1 MTPGFFCTRYR
12 VALFLFPLLSLF
24 FLLLPACAGK
34 NRPITKL
41 FTPAEG
47 AKVSRVAIFPF
58 SDAHA
63 STELALKTERI
74 FFSELVNSALF
85 EVVPEGDVKL
95 FFRRNRII
103 PGTVFTTPQLATVH
117 SQLAVDA
124 VIIGRINEAGR
135 SGGRGRNA
143 GNFISLQLEIV
154 DTRTGKK
161 LATTFLR
168 RAGSDY
174 KKIIHFGMVATESG
188 LLGHM
193 AREIF
198 AEWRR
203 QGLGGC

>member
-1 MTPGFFCTRYR
+1 MTPGFFRSRYR
-12 VALFLFPLLSLF
+12 VALFLFPLLLF
-24 FLLLPACAGK
+24 CFLLLPACAGK

-41 FTPAEG
+41 IAPTEG
-47 AKVSRVAIFPF
+47 AKVCRVAIFPF
-58 SDAHA
+58 LDAHS
-63 STELALKTERI
+63 STELALKAERI

-103 PGTVFTTPQLATVH
+103 PGTVFATPLLATVH

-135 SGGRGRNA
+135 SRGRSRNT
-143 GNFISLQLEIV
+143 GNFISLQLDMV

-161 LATTFLR
+161 MAATFLR

-188 LLGHM
+188 LLAHM
-193 AREIF
+193 AQEIF
-198 AEWRR
+198 AQWRR
-203 QGLGGC
+203 RGLGGC

>member
-1 MTPGFFCTRYR
+1 MTPSFFCSRYR
-12 VALFLFPLLSLF
+12 VVLFLFPLLALF
-24 FLLLPACAGK
+24 FLLLPACASK

-41 FTPAEG
+41 FTLSERT
-47 AKVSRVAIFPF
+47 KVCRVAIFPF
-58 SDAHA
+58 SDTYS
-63 STELALKTERI
+63 STGLALKAERI

-103 PGTVFTTPQLATVH
+103 PGTVFDSPQLTAIH
-117 SQLAVDA
+117 NQLAVDA
-124 VIIGRINEAGR
+124 VIIGRINESGR

-143 GNFISLQLEIV
+143 GNFVSIQLDIV
-154 DTRTGKK
+154 DTRAGKK
-161 LATTFLR
+161 MAATYLR

>member
-1 MTPGFFCTRYR
+1 MTPDFFYRRYR
-12 VALFLFPLLSLF
+12 VALLLFPLLALCF
-24 FLLLPACAGK
+24 FLLPACTGK

-47 AKVSRVAIFPF
+47 AKVCRVAVFPF
-58 SDAHA
+58 SDTDSA
-63 STELALKTERI
+63 TGLALKAERI

-103 PGTVFTTPQLATVH
+103 PGTVFDSPQLTAIH
-117 SQLAVDA
+117 NQLAVDA
-124 VIIGRINEAGR
+124 VIIGRINEAGGSR
-135 SGGRGRNA
+135 GRGRNG
-143 GNFISLQLEIV
+143 GNFVSLQLEMV
-154 DTRTGKK
+154 DTRVGKK
-161 LATTFLR
+161 MTATFLR

-174 KKIIHFGMVATESG
+174 KKILHFGMVATESG

-198 AEWRR
+198 TEWQR

>member
-1 MTPGFFCTRYR
+1 MTPDFFCSRYR
-12 VALFLFPLLSLF
+12 VALFLPPLLVLF

-34 NRPITKL
+34 NQPITKL
-41 FTPAEG
+41 LNPSER
-47 AKVSRVAIFPF
+47 AKVCRIAIFPF
-58 SDAHA
+58 SDTHT
-63 STELALKTERI
+63 STELALKAERI

-103 PGTVFTTPQLATVH
+103 TGTVFDSIQLAATH

-124 VIIGRINEAGR
+124 VIIGRINESGR
-135 SGGRGRNA
+135 SEGRGRNA
-143 GNFISLQLEIV
+143 GNFVSLQLDIV
-154 DTRTGKK
+154 DTRSGKRM
-161 LATTFLR
+161 ASTYLR